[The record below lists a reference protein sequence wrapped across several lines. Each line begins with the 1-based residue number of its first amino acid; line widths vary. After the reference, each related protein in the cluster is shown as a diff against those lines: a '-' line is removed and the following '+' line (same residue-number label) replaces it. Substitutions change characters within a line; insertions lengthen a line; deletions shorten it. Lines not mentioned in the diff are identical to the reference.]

1 MCAHQSLASPR
12 PGLLLTDLNSNERGD
27 THEGSVLMLGSSS
40 QRFGV
45 VRSYPRKSQIIREDD
60 PADHVYEVVSG
71 TVCTCKMLR
80 EGRRQIAG
88 FYFAEDVFGL
98 ESVEKHSVA
107 VEAIT
112 NAQVRIFKKRA
123 LTALA
128 SSNLEVADRLLALT
142 TRELARKQDHLL
154 LLLSTNAEERIIS
167 FLIEMV
173 QRASPRE
180 DDLIHLPMARRDIAD
195 YLGLTIETVSRV
207 LWDFERRGAIEISG
221 RHSIVL
227 RNQSTNGRGERPTEL
242 FEGVNG
248 RRPKTEEE
256 LQEWLVSSEG
266 KAATLFSL
274 TSLSRWG
281 ERARC

>member
-1 MCAHQSLASPR
+1 
-12 PGLLLTDLNSNERGD
+12 
-27 THEGSVLMLGSSS
+27 MLGSS
-40 QRFGV
+40 RRIGV

-71 TVCTCKMLR
+71 TVCSCKMLR
-80 EGRRQIAG
+80 QGRRQIAG
-88 FYFAEDVFGL
+88 FYFAGDILGL
-98 ESVEKHSVA
+98 ESAKKHSVA

-112 NAQVRIFKKRA
+112 NARVRIFKKRA
-123 LTALA
+123 LTTLA

-154 LLLSTNAEERIIS
+154 LLLSTSAEERIIC
-167 FLIEMV
+167 FLMEMV
-173 QRASPRE
+173 QRAFPRE
-180 DDLIHLPMARRDIAD
+180 DDLIELPTYRRDIAD

-207 LWDFERRGAIEISG
+207 LWDFERRGAIEILG

-227 RNQSTNGRGERPTEL
+227 RNQSTDGRGERPTEL
-242 FEGVNG
+242 FEGING
-248 RRPKTEEE
+248 RRPKTEKE
-256 LQEWLVSSEG
+256 LQDWLASSEG

-281 ERARC
+281 DRARC